1 MATVKYLEKW
11 AESLLA
17 APSLSH
23 SKVVRV
29 DGVRDAHLGPRMEVA
44 RVSFLIEPAAVF
56 EVVTAD
62 GVDLS
67 PENER
72 FLTSAIFGL
81 LDVIMLA
88 DYCPIRD
95 IKVTVVALVPD
106 PVSSSQMAF
115 RHAGRDAGRRFMEA
129 RHQNE
134 KAT

>member
-1 MATVKYLEKW
+1 MKYLEKW

-72 FLTSAIFGL
+72 FLTSAILG
-81 LDVIMLA
+81 LA
-88 DYCPIRD
+88 DADMAASDPWDRVM
-95 IKVTVVALVPD
+95 KLTLGALVVD